1 MGLAILAN
9 PGQTG
14 LGVSSNHVLYLMPH
28 VEAKKWHKS
37 FTKNWHA
44 GNPSV
49 LNFLNQGIA
58 VTKTIKSNSLTNCK
72 MPNGHN

>member
-1 MGLAILAN
+1 
-9 PGQTG
+9 
-14 LGVSSNHVLYLMPH
+14 MPH